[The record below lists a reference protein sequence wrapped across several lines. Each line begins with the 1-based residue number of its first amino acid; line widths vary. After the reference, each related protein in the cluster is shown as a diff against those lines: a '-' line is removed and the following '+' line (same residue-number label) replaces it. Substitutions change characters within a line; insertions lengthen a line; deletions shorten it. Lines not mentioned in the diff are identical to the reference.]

1 MYKSR
6 YGYWRTYIMT
16 VAIFILVLPGSVVK
30 NVDMS
35 IFWLFHVN
43 ADIFVP
49 PVIRKEL
56 LSMENGF

>member
-49 PVIRKEL
+49 PVIRK
-56 LSMENGF
+56 SC